1 MPPTTCDLTF
11 VSRIVA
17 AKILV
22 NCLPPLLTKYL
33 VHRRVRSDWSQSKR
47 SSEKRGFLIPPIKGK
62 KVSESVASVVVT
74 D

>member
-1 MPPTTCDLTF
+1 MF
-11 VSRIVA
+11 VFRIEA

-22 NCLPPLLTKYL
+22 NCLPFLLTKYL
-33 VHRRVRSDWSQSKR
+33 VRRRVRSDWSQSKR
-47 SSEKRGFLIPPIKGK
+47 SSEKHGFLILPIKGK